1 MTEKPVA
8 PTLPPFFWK
17 GASVALHRIL
27 VLCTA
32 IPLALTACAD
42 DDASLDT
49 SGADA
54 ACEPSDDARGTERED
69 IHCDVAIVGGGAG
82 GLHTAYRL
90 GAELGEDVCLFE
102 KEARLGGRIYDVSKD
117 GGSEGPWIGVGA
129 RRVMEGQDVVL
140 GLADELGIELEAA
153 PYRDDVIQTRGQ
165 TGYSSD
171 ELNTLAFPLLPDDA
185 DKEVELYD
193 LLRERNDLED
203 FGDFRS
209 YVRATVGAEGAQFLT
224 DVFRFRADFEY
235 PLDARGYLDYF
246 DEEWDVCCTASYP
259 VGGMSAF
266 IRGME
271 QKADD
276 DGVRIF
282 KSEPAL
288 SIDDGGEGYVVT
300 TPSYRATADRVV
312 IAVDAAALKY
322 IGGDIAGAIAEQ
334 EQTNSLIGVKVA
346 SITQWWPEAWWEN
359 AIDGK
364 DVRRA
369 WTTES
374 CVNFIEIPVDAYGIE
389 QKVTRS
395 VYDDD
400 IRCVAMWE
408 ELIAKDDTAAI
419 EAEIERGLHH
429 MFPDAEIP
437 PPDKT
442 FAHIWPNAWYWLRTG
457 SAFTNADIAEW
468 ALEPLPGEKV
478 SLVGESYNPQR
489 SGWSDAAYKSSL
501 NTLNA
506 HFDLDLPGAT
516 VQALTNKPQRTSRA
530 QGGH

>member
-1 MTEKPVA
+1 M
-8 PTLPPFFWK
+8 
-17 GASVALHRIL
+17 ALHRFFIL
-27 VLCTA
+27 CSATA
-32 IPLALTACAD
+32 LALTACAD
-42 DDASLDT
+42 DDANAEI
-49 SGADA
+49 SGESGDA
-54 ACEPSDDARGTERED
+54 ACEPTADAGGGERED
-69 IHCDVAIVGGGAG
+69 IACDVAIIGGGAG
-82 GLHTAYRL
+82 GLHTAFRL
-90 GAELGEDVCLFE
+90 GAEMGEKVCLFE

-140 GLADELGIELEAA
+140 GLAEELEIELEAA
-153 PYRDDVIQTRGQ
+153 DYRDDVIQTRGQ

-171 ELNTLAFPLLPDDA
+171 EMNMLAFPLLADDA

-193 LLRERNDLED
+193 LLRQRQNIED

-271 QKADD
+271 QKAED

-288 SIDDGGEGYVVT
+288 SIDDGGDGYIVT
-300 TPSYRATADRVV
+300 TPSYRATAARLV
-312 IAVDAAALKY
+312 IAVDAGALKY
-322 IGGDIAGAIAEQ
+322 IGGDIATQIAEQ
-334 EQTNSLIGVKVA
+334 EETQALLGVKVA

-359 AIDGK
+359 AIEGK

-374 CVNFIEIPVDAYGIE
+374 CVNFIEIPVDEYGIA
-389 QKVTRS
+389 QNATRT

-400 IRCVAMWE
+400 IRCVSMWE
-408 ELIAKDDTAAI
+408 ELINKNDIAGI
-419 EAEIERGLHH
+419 EAEIDRGLAHL
-429 MFPDAEIP
+429 FPGAEIP
-437 PPDKT
+437 APDKT
-442 FAHIWPNAWYWLRTG
+442 HAHIWPNAWYWLRAG
-457 SAFTNADIAEW
+457 SAFTNADIAQW
-468 ALEPLPGEKV
+468 ALEPLPGEAI

-489 SGWSDAAYKSSL
+489 SGWSDAAYKSSIA
-501 NTLNA
+501 TLNE
-506 HFDLDLPGAT
+506 HFDLDLPGVT
-516 VQALTNKPQRTSRA
+516 VQALQIKPNRTSRS